1 MSKTTREKDIEK
13 ILVAEV
19 KKLGGKAYKW
29 TSPGNDG
36 VPDRIVIFPNRAP
49 VFVELKTEKGRLT
62 SLQAVQID
70 RLRELGQAVFVVKGI
85 DGVSNFFQLM
95 GYTEVSKALDCKY
108 EL

>member
-13 ILVAEV
+13 ILVTEV

-36 VPDRIVIFPNRAP
+36 VPDRIVIFPNRMP
-49 VFVELKTEKGRLT
+49 VFVELKTKTGRLT
-62 SLQAVQID
+62 PLQVVQID
-70 RLRELGQAVFVVKGI
+70 RLRELGQAVFVAKGI

-95 GYTEVSKALDCKY
+95 GYTETSKALDCKY